1 MINLNRASCAL
12 LPALIVGLLANAGTA
27 DAQAQPAPRRPNVEV
42 VISADGT
49 IQAPARISGGIVH
62 LTVAGS
68 PGEALELA
76 APRAGGSLST
86 LVSDYRRFSATGL
99 PRRTEHDFRLVGGA
113 LVGADLYLDLGPGTY
128 YAYDAAQ
135 PTLSSDR
142 VATIV
147 VTGHSIPAELPRI
160 TGTVAAIGHDRWA
173 KFPRS
178 IRTGG
183 HLLFTN
189 MGTEP
194 HLVNL
199 LQLRPG
205 TTLAD
210 VQALFS
216 QPGSDPSSISTG
228 VYDEL
233 GVLSPGRQELVSYAL
248 PAGTYA
254 VLDLWPDDTTGEPHS
269 ALGMVRLL
277 RVTPSHGRR
286 HPRRPGLALRRTLP
300 SSTMPGHPTITSTPT
315 YI

>member
-128 YAYDAAQ
+128 YA
-135 PTLSSDR
+135 
-142 VATIV
+142 
-147 VTGHSIPAELPRI
+147 
-160 TGTVAAIGHDRWA
+160 
-173 KFPRS
+173 
-178 IRTGG
+178 
-183 HLLFTN
+183 
-189 MGTEP
+189 
-194 HLVNL
+194 
-199 LQLRPG
+199 
-205 TTLAD
+205 
-210 VQALFS
+210 
-216 QPGSDPSSISTG
+216 
-228 VYDEL
+228 
-233 GVLSPGRQELVSYAL
+233 
-248 PAGTYA
+248 
-254 VLDLWPDDTTGEPHS
+254 
-269 ALGMVRLL
+269 
-277 RVTPSHGRR
+277 
-286 HPRRPGLALRRTLP
+286 LRRTLP

-315 YI
+315 CI